1 MEKDIRIK
9 LSHGLHARPSSEI
22 IDKLSKMNVDSVTM
36 ASEKACANALS
47 ILELLTSG
55 FLNDTVVRVKA
66 TGKDAEAAV
75 QVIEEV
81 LSKEIY

>member
-1 MEKDIRIK
+1 
-9 LSHGLHARPSSEI
+9 
-22 IDKLSKMNVDSVTM
+22 
-36 ASEKACANALS
+36 
-47 ILELLTSG
+47 LTSG